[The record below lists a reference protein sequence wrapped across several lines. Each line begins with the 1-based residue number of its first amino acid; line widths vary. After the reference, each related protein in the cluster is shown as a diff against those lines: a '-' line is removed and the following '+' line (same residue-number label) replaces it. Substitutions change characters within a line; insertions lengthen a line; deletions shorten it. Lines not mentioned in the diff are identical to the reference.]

1 MNNNNSHTKF
11 DILPKLMTTQHKL
24 LEPAYLR
31 NTQSKFSYNES
42 KMLPLIQRS
51 SILQQTPNTKQL
63 VVQRL
68 VCSLDFSS
76 RHFGAACD
84 RGFQGLSKFHYTQK
98 FGHSTARL
106 EPLHRN
112 VVTELT
118 DVEDAES
125 IPKEE
130 RTYHKKIY
138 KYQMMPILAL
148 IKSFEIEWIREFED
162 EVNKKSTKPLQLTF
176 QMALA
181 IFNTHPDP
189 LDFFQK
195 NLQLLER
202 NTVSLKQK
210 GLNRLKYKVKHFE
223 TEEFQR
229 VVVIKNQ
236 SGQGFF
242 RINFP
247 IIQLYQQEHQ
257 HIQTIELSPRKLY
270 DVVKNNFFE
279 MQSFVDQFDQQK
291 LQLYIQSK
299 PDDGDILKDLNEPQ
313 SQQQTSLADIQME
326 NVTKTQDN
334 PVSNIIQTGLPVHK
348 ELAILIIGEKHEFPD
363 KILQRKLIKKVVT
376 FDNTFYT
383 CDFLPIQILLREKKS
398 QKIIKMY
405 SPSLKELDSIFVL
418 LNSNTMQQILDQY
431 VVPNFDMP
439 PEAFDYKDFKK
450 GTTIKLNLPEI
461 TEQPLEITEE
471 QINNGILSS
480 QIKEIEIN
488 NKDLQ
493 IIIEPCMLEIYNQVT
508 SSTIKKI
515 CSSKELTQVL
525 SKRYL
530 IGFNII

>member
-11 DILPKLMTTQHKL
+11 DILPKFMTTQHKL

-31 NTQSKFSYNES
+31 NTRSKISYNES
-42 KMLPLIQRS
+42 KMPLIERS
-51 SILQQTPNTKQL
+51 SIVQQTPKSKQQ
-63 VVQRL
+63 VVQIWIL
-68 VCSLDFSS
+68 VLDTLELLVI
-76 RHFGAACD
+76 G
-84 RGFQGLSKFHYTQK
+84 GFQDLSKFHRFQK

-106 EPLHRN
+106 EPLHRK
-112 VVTELT
+112 VVTEVT
-118 DVEDAES
+118 DVEEVES
-125 IPKEE
+125 IPKDE

-138 KYQMMPILAL
+138 KYQKMPILAL
-148 IKSFEIEWIREFED
+148 IKSFEIEWIREFEG
-162 EVNKKSTKPLQLTF
+162 EVNKKSTKPLQLSF
-176 QMALA
+176 SMALA
-181 IFNTHPDP
+181 ILNTHPDP
-189 LDFFQK
+189 LDFFQN

-202 NTVSLKQK
+202 NTGVSRLIQK
-210 GLNRLKYKVKHFE
+210 VNHFQK
-223 TEEFQR
+223 EEFQTN

-242 RINFP
+242 RIYFP
-247 IIQLYQQEHQ
+247 INTNIARP
-257 HIQTIELSPRKLY
+257 IELSPQQLY
-270 DVVKNNFFE
+270 DVVKNNFFD
-279 MQSFVDQFDQQK
+279 MQSFVAQFDQQK

-299 PDDGDILKDLNEPQ
+299 VDDGLILKELNEPQ
-313 SQQQTSLADIQME
+313 FLQQTSQADIQME
-326 NVTKTQDN
+326 QLTKTQDN
-334 PVSNIIQTGLPVHK
+334 PVSTIIQTGLPVHK

-363 KILQRKLIKKVVT
+363 KILQKKLIKKVVT
-376 FDNTFYT
+376 FENNFYT
-383 CDFLPIQILLREKKS
+383 CDFLPIQILLREKNS

-405 SPSLKELDSIFVL
+405 SPSLRELDSIFVQ
-418 LNSNTMQQILDQY
+418 LNIYTMQQILDLY
-431 VVPNFDMP
+431 VVLNFDMP

-450 GTTIKLNLPEI
+450 GTTIKLNLPDV

-508 SSTIKKI
+508 NSTIKKI

-530 IGFNII
+530 IGFNLI

>member
-1 MNNNNSHTKF
+1 MNNNSHTKF

-24 LEPAYLR
+24 LEPTYLR
-31 NTQSKFSYNES
+31 NTQSKFSHNES

-51 SILQQTPNTKQL
+51 SILQQTPNSKQL
-63 VVQRL
+63 IVQRL
-68 VCSLDFSS
+68 VNSLDFSS

-106 EPLHRN
+106 EPLNRHI
-112 VVTELT
+112 VAELT
-118 DVEDAES
+118 DVEDNES
-125 IPKEE
+125 IPKED
-130 RTYHKKIY
+130 RTYYKKIY
-138 KYQMMPILAL
+138 KYQKMPILAL

-176 QMALA
+176 QIALA
-181 IFNTHPDP
+181 IFNTHTDP

-202 NTVSLKQK
+202 NTVALKQK
-210 GLNRLKYKVKHFE
+210 GLNRLKYKVKQFD

-242 RINFP
+242 RIYFP

-257 HIQTIELSPRKLY
+257 HIQTIELSPQKLF
-270 DVVKNNFFE
+270 DIVKNNFFE
-279 MQSFVDQFDQQK
+279 MQSFVEQFDHEK

-299 PDDGDILKDLNEPQ
+299 PDDGLILKELNEPQ
-313 SQQQTSLADIQME
+313 SQQQISQSDIQMDKIP
-326 NVTKTQDN
+326 NNQDN
-334 PVSNIIQTGLPVHK
+334 AIQNIIQTGLPVHK
-348 ELAILIIGEKHEFPD
+348 ELGILIIDEKHEFPE
-363 KILQRKLIKKVVT
+363 KILQRKMIRKVVN
-376 FDNTFYT
+376 FENTYYT
-383 CDFLPIQILLREKKS
+383 CDFLPTQILIREKKS

-405 SPSLKELDSIFVL
+405 SPTLQELDSIFIL
-418 LNSNTMQQILDQY
+418 LNNNNMQQILDQY
-431 VVPNFDMP
+431 VVLNFDMP

-450 GTTIKLNLPEI
+450 GTKIKLNLPEI
-461 TEQPLEITEE
+461 TEQPMEITEE
-471 QINNGILSS
+471 HINNGILSS

-493 IIIEPCMLEIYNQVT
+493 IIIEPCMLQIYNQLT

-515 CSSKELTQVL
+515 CTSKELTQVL

-530 IGFNII
+530 IGFRLI